1 MHADLLSDAIGKAE
15 ADAIGK
21 AKALADRIDAKFAH
35 GDAVEFSLG
44 STRLGLTSLGL
55 IYVFLN
61 DINELNEIVS
71 SLVQCCSD
79 KPDVWK
85 ERVAEINGRSGDLSL
100 LDHAFMHFMHDS
112 RHQ

>member
-1 MHADLLSDAIGKAE
+1 MAPLDRALGDRFAQDTTATLRQSD
-15 ADAIGK
+15 
-21 AKALADRIDAKFAH
+21 
-35 GDAVEFSLG
+35 
-44 STRLGLTSLGL
+44 
-55 IYVFLN
+55 VFLN

-100 LDHAFMHFMHDS
+100 LDHAFMNFMHDS